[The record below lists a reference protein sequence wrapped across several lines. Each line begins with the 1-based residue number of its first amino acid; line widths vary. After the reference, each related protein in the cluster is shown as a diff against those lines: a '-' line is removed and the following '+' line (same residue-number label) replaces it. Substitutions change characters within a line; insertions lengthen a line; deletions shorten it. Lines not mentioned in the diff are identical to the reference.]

1 MKYAPCTGY
10 AYPLYLKGNRSALAD
25 INPLIPAP
33 AKPKRHATRISR
45 PCHQGRLAREEDRMI
60 QTVILVSTRR
70 CSRSHMSV
78 KNTCR
83 SDFMFSD
90 RQSRPL
96 YPSPTNGSLRKR
108 DSPPLSSISSNTQRH
123 PRKRGAG
130 ICWKPRSTTAVR
142 LLLRCSRS
150 EKLTREA
157 GHQKGQPIRLAFLF
171 LFLHLRSA
179 SPAHGSARY
188 MGWIDQLFG
197 TSPSFFH
204 CFNVFERTYSVPVVP
219 TAVFCNH

>member
-1 MKYAPCTGY
+1 M
-10 AYPLYLKGNRSALAD
+10 SAK
-25 INPLIPAP
+25 NP
-33 AKPKRHATRISR
+33 
-45 PCHQGRLAREEDRMI
+45 
-60 QTVILVSTRR
+60 
-70 CSRSHMSV
+70 
-78 KNTCR
+78 CR

-108 DSPPLSSISSNTQRH
+108 DSPTH
-123 PRKRGAG
+123 PFHQTRSDIHEREEREYVGSRKA
-130 ICWKPRSTTAVR
+130 TAAVR
-142 LLLRCSRS
+142 HLLRCSRS

-171 LFLHLRSA
+171 LRSA

-188 MGWIDQLFG
+188 MAWIDQLFG